1 MHYAPRTGA
10 HTRSGSWQACRA
22 GHRDSCGRVG
32 WLVSAAR
39 VPGYCSRE
47 ANSFSK
53 AAGNGFGNARCRLR
67 PSWTAA
73 ATRPADLPPLSTRNP
88 LVRCP
93 CSLQKEEI
101 SDGTPPPPAPALP
114 DKRRQLP
121 VVAFGSAFLFVS
133 KACFPSLIFNLL
145 LCKTWRITASPLKG
159 RFSSRT
165 FPSSLPIP

>member
-1 MHYAPRTGA
+1 MPRGPERTRDLVRGRRVARDTGTVAGAWDGWLAPRVCLATAAGRLTASARLRGTVSGTRGA
-10 HTRSGSWQACRA
+10 GCALA
-22 GHRDSCGRVG
+22 G
-32 WLVSAAR
+32 LLQPR
-39 VPGYCSRE
+39 VPPTCHHSVR
-47 ANSFSK
+47 AI
-53 AAGNGFGNARCRLR
+53 
-67 PSWTAA
+67 
-73 ATRPADLPPLSTRNP
+73 PLSGVLAHSKKKRYRMEP
-88 LVRCP
+88 
-93 CSLQKEEI
+93 
-101 SDGTPPPPAPALP
+101 PPPPAPALP